1 MAAADEGCNG
11 WSAFDINCHISEG
24 AKAFASG
31 GVEDLA
37 NAIAEGVGK
46 MVATLGT
53 IWVYVGTPNLTDT
66 GGTVPVGAPP
76 ISAEIEV
83 LLGWVTWIGLVFAVI
98 SATFLA
104 MQIATRM
111 RAGEGFMA
119 VGKLGFILGGVVLI
133 SAAGALAPQI
143 VRSGGPTGVG
153 GAAFFIQSSLWW
165 ILGAVA
171 VLSVII
177 GGIRMAWEKRAEPGR
192 DLVQSLITLIAVTAF
207 GTAMVGTLIS
217 AADQFSVWVLN
228 ASTDCPTEVDAEGS
242 ACFGENITALLA
254 FTSNPAGGAVAPIL
268 IIILGLIAILT
279 SAFQIVLMV
288 ARSGML
294 VVLVGILPVAAG
306 ATNTEMGK
314 TWFKRCV
321 GWIIAL
327 VLYKPAAAIVYAA
340 AFQLTGTDVFQ
351 DDGTGILAILTG
363 LMLMII
369 ALFAMPALM
378 RFVTPMVGSM
388 AAGAGGGMLAA
399 GALAALPSGAA
410 TLGRLSTGG
419 GGGGNGNSGKSGEK
433 GDSGS
438 SSAPTGGKS
447 GSQSASSSAQNAGA
461 QSAAGGKSGAAASSG
476 AASTGAAT
484 SGAGAATAGAGAGAG
499 AAAGAGGGAAAGATA
514 GAAGGPVGMA
524 AGAAAGVALGKA
536 KEAGQAAAGAVK
548 DLGEQSTGEGG
559 GPDGSR

>member
-1 MAAADEGCNG
+1 M
-11 WSAFDINCHISEG
+11 I
-24 AKAFASG
+24 AS
-31 GVEDLA
+31 
-37 NAIAEGVGK
+37 
-46 MVATLGT
+46 LGT
-53 IWVYVGTPNLTDT
+53 IWVYIGTPNLTDT

-76 ISAEIEV
+76 ISTEIEV
-83 LLGWVTWIGLVFAVI
+83 LLGWVTWIGLALAII

-104 MQIATRM
+104 MQLATRM
-111 RAGEGFMA
+111 RAGEGFLA
-119 VGKLGFILGGVVLI
+119 VGKLGFILGGVVLM
-133 SAAGALAPQI
+133 SAAAAVIAQV
-143 VRSGGPTGVG
+143 VRGGGPQGVG

-165 ILGAVA
+165 VLGAVA
-171 VLSVII
+171 VLSVIV

-207 GTAMVGTLIS
+207 GTAIIGILVS
-217 AADQFSVWVLN
+217 AADQFAVWVLN
-228 ASTDCPTEVDAEGS
+228 ESTNCPTGVDTEGS
-242 ACFGENITALLA
+242 ACFGENITTLLQIA
-254 FTSNPAGGAVAPIL
+254 TIPGGAAIGPIL
-268 IIILGLIAILT
+268 VIIFGLIAILV
-279 SAFQIVLMV
+279 SFLQIVLMV
-288 ARSGML
+288 ARGGML
-294 VVLVGILPVAAG
+294 VVLVGILPVAAS

-314 TWFKRCV
+314 NWFKKCT

-340 AFQLTGTDVFQ
+340 AFQLTGAEVNIFQ
-351 DDGTGILAILTG
+351 DDGSGILAVTTG

-410 TLGRLSTGG
+410 ALGRLSTGG

-447 GSQSASSSAQNAGA
+447 GSQSASSSAHNAGA
-461 QSAAGGKSGAAASSG
+461 QSAVGGKSGAAASSG

-499 AAAGAGGGAAAGATA
+499 AGAAAGAGGGAVAGATA

-524 AGAAAGVALGKA
+524 AGATAGVALGKA